1 MIKLGKYAAVVER
14 DPESGWWLGTI
25 EPTHSDLRG
34 MTTQAKTLPT
44 LRRRVREM
52 LGLEAADADEA
63 EIEFRYSGKAIRF
76 ALSARE
82 KAKKAAQVH
91 RSAQE
96 AQRAAARALVKAGI
110 GVRDASELLGVS
122 HQRVQQLAHTQ

>member
-1 MIKLGKYAAVVER
+1 MVRLGKYAAVVER

-25 EPTHSDLRG
+25 EPEHPDLKG

-52 LGLEAADADEA
+52 LGLEAADADKA
-63 EIEFRYSGKAIRF
+63 DIEFRYAGKAVRI
-76 ALSARE
+76 ALSARQ
-82 KAKKAAQVH
+82 KAAKAAVVH
-91 RSAQE
+91 RAAQE
-96 AQRAAARALVKAGI
+96 AQRAAARALVKAGV

-122 HQRVQQLAHTQ
+122 HQRVQQLVHA